1 MDFKQSLSIKDVA
14 QWIGA
19 ELIGDAELMLSGINE
34 IHKVREGDITFV
46 DHPKYFQASLHSAA
60 SAIIVPSKMDCPE
73 GKVLLVVD
81 TPFTAYESIVQRFR
95 SIIPIVE
102 GEKEERHIDPTAIIE
117 EGAIIGPHVSI
128 GKHTHIQAGAIIRP
142 YTTIGDRVVIHSG
155 AIIGTQ
161 AFYFKKWPENY
172 EAWTG
177 CGRVIIEDDVWIGS
191 GTTIAQGVSGD
202 TVIGAGSKIDCQV
215 MIGHGV
221 VIGKNCLIAAQAGIA
236 GKTIVG
242 DWCVIY
248 GQAGLTQNLTIGDR
262 TTILAQSGVTHNLEG
277 GKSYFGSPAEEARSK
292 YKELAALKNL
302 VSGK

>member
-1 MDFKQSLSIKDVA
+1 MDFKQSFSIKEVA

-19 ELIGDAELMLSGINE
+19 ELIGNANLEVTGINE

-60 SAIIVPSKMDCPE
+60 SVIIVPSAMECPD
-73 GKVLLVVD
+73 GKALLLVEA
-81 TPFTAYESIVQRFR
+81 PFKSYESIVQRFR
-95 SIIPIVE
+95 HFTPIMSGDKV
-102 GEKEERHIDPTAIIE
+102 GQQIDPTAIIE
-117 EGAIIGPHVSI
+117 EGAIIGPHVKI
-128 GKHTHIQAGAIIRP
+128 GKNTHIQSGAIIRP
-142 YTTIGDRVVIHSG
+142 YSTLGDRVVIHSG

-161 AFYFKKWPENY
+161 AFYFKKWPEGY

-177 CGRVIIEDDVWIGS
+177 CGQVIIEDDVWIGS
-191 GTTIAQGVSGD
+191 GTTIAAGVSGD
-202 TVIGAGSKIDCQV
+202 TVIGAGTKIDCQV

-262 TTILAQSGVTHNLEG
+262 TTILAQSGVIKSLEG
-277 GKSYFGSPAEEARSK
+277 GKSYFGSPAEEAKAK
-292 YKELAALKNL
+292 YKEMVALKNL
-302 VSGK
+302 LSGS